1 VNGLPLKEDE
11 LDEVIEVPWKKLLED
26 MEDGKYYSINEM
38 SQKILGRE
46 IIGQEAIGKYLD
58 PEGRKTAPME
68 YILPNLTIYLSDI
81 SYVWAVLTSLV
92 VAGKLKVGFKDKMPY
107 YCKK

>member
-1 VNGLPLKEDE
+1 MNGLPLKEDE
-11 LDEVIEVPWKKLLED
+11 LDEVIKVPWEKLFES

-38 SQKILGRE
+38 SQRIIEEE
-46 IIGQEAIGKYLD
+46 IIGPEATEKYLN

-68 YILPNLTIYLSDI
+68 YILPKLTIYLNDTA
-81 SYVWAVLTSLV
+81 YVRAVLTSLV
-92 VAGKLKVGFKDKMPY
+92 VVGKLKVGFKDKMPY